1 MASRGEGAE
10 AGRGGGRSSKRLRR
24 ELVERLERDGSLTDA
39 AVRKAFLAVPRE
51 RFVPETVARDGL
63 EAVYRNQV
71 ILTTRDERGMWTSS
85 SSQPSIM
92 ASMLER
98 LELCEGQ
105 RVLEVGA
112 GTGYNGALLAELV
125 GPGGRV
131 VSVEL
136 EPLTAR
142 GARRAL
148 AGFAP
153 VKVVEGDGRQGF
165 ERGAPYD
172 RIIVTASGAEV
183 PSALFEQLV
192 EGGLLELP
200 LWVDR
205 AGQTQAI
212 VTFRKQEGRLRSVA
226 VLFGGFM
233 PLREAA
239 RAPVPAGGVHLGAHE
254 RLDGH
259 VRPLVTLSGEALQ
272 GLSATDRRRLLSLAL
287 SEPRRS
293 QLGLRGPRGALLLY
307 LVLEAPQR
315 FVGSWLAPGLIGADG
330 RGLAL
335 LAGKRT
341 ITRIEAYGD
350 PEPEHLLRD
359 LVERWK
365 RHGRPT
371 ERDLRV
377 DVSFGH
383 EGRSSIT
390 WSWDS

>member
-1 MASRGEGAE
+1 MTSRGEGAE
-10 AGRGGGRSSKRLRR
+10 AGGRARSSRRLRR
-24 ELVERLERDGSLTDA
+24 ELVERLEREGALSDA

-51 RFVPETVARDGL
+51 RFVPEAAARDGL

-71 ILTTRDERGMWTSS
+71 ILTTRDERGNYTSS
-85 SSQPSIM
+85 SSQPSM
-92 ASMLER
+92 MSLMLER
-98 LELCEGQ
+98 LEVREGQ

-136 EPLTAR
+136 EPVTAR

-153 VKVVEGDGRQGF
+153 VKVVGGDGRQGF
-165 ERGAPYD
+165 GRGAPYD

-183 PSALFEQLV
+183 SSALFEQLV

-212 VTFRKQEGRLRSVA
+212 VTFRKQAGRLRSVA

-239 RAPVPAGGVHLGAHE
+239 GAAVPGGGVQLSAHE
-254 RLDGH
+254 RVGGH
-259 VRPLVTLSGEALQ
+259 GRPLVMLGGEALRE
-272 GLSATDRRRLLSLAL
+272 LSATARRRLLSLAL
-287 SEPRRS
+287 SEPRVS

-307 LVLEAPQR
+307 LALEAPQC
-315 FVGSWLAPGLIGADG
+315 FVGGWLAPGLIGAEG

-335 LAGKRT
+335 LAGRRT
-341 ITRIEAYGD
+341 ITRIEAFGD
-350 PEPEHLLRD
+350 PGPERLLRD

-377 DVSFGH
+377 DVSFGRD
-383 EGRSSIT
+383 GRSTIT
-390 WSWDS
+390 WGWSS

>member
-205 AGQTQAI
+205 AGQTQA
-212 VTFRKQEGRLRSVA
+212 SDA
-226 VLFGGFM
+226 
-233 PLREAA
+233 
-239 RAPVPAGGVHLGAHE
+239 E
-254 RLDGH
+254 R
-259 VRPLVTLSGEALQ
+259 
-272 GLSATDRRRLLSLAL
+272 
-287 SEPRRS
+287 
-293 QLGLRGPRGALLLY
+293 
-307 LVLEAPQR
+307 
-315 FVGSWLAPGLIGADG
+315 
-330 RGLAL
+330 
-335 LAGKRT
+335 
-341 ITRIEAYGD
+341 
-350 PEPEHLLRD
+350 
-359 LVERWK
+359 
-365 RHGRPT
+365 
-371 ERDLRV
+371 
-377 DVSFGH
+377 
-383 EGRSSIT
+383 
-390 WSWDS
+390 